1 MMQNEISL
9 AIECGVLSEP
19 AGIDVMYTGT
29 KLPINCGEHPGRLCN
44 DCQLGVPYHEIPECP
59 ICGAAF
65 SLLASVS
72 DVAGSV
78 FPKFTCGTILN
89 VCRRQPRGTPG
100 IKHFVTSISIGA
112 GCHDVGSG
120 EDVI

>member
-19 AGIDVMYTGT
+19 IGIVT
-29 KLPINCGEHPGRLCN
+29 KLPINCGEHPGRLCS

-65 SLLASVS
+65 SSMESVS
-72 DVAGSV
+72 DVAGTV

-89 VCRRQPRGTPG
+89 VCRRQRYDTPG
-100 IKHFVTSISIGA
+100 AKYFVTSISIGA

-120 EDVI
+120 EDDVI

>member
-19 AGIDVMYTGT
+19 IGIVT
-29 KLPINCGEHPGRLCN
+29 KLPINCGEHPGRLCS

-65 SLLASVS
+65 SSMESVS
-72 DVAGSV
+72 DVAGTV

-89 VCRRQPRGTPG
+89 VCRRQPWRWT
-100 IKHFVTSISIGA
+100 IFKYFVTSISIGA

-120 EDVI
+120 EDDVI